1 MKFLSAVARI
11 SLVYDL
17 TVGVVML
24 AATNVLASV
33 FGVPPPTPILFAKL
47 LGIFL
52 ICVGLGY
59 IPAIRNPEIHRW
71 YLWTF
76 GPGLKGAGAVAFVT
90 DYLVNHSPRAFLLFA
105 ASDGALAL
113 VTLWGLLSLSKETSR
128 LSGVSSVRR

>member
-1 MKFLSAVARI
+1 MKLLSAVARI

-24 AATNVLASV
+24 AATDVLASV
-33 FGVPPPTPILFAKL
+33 FGVPPPIPILFAKL

-59 IPAIRNPEIHRW
+59 IPSVRNPEIHRW
-71 YLWTF
+71 YLWVF
-76 GPGLKGAGAVAFVT
+76 GPGLKGAGAVAFIV
-90 DYLVNHSPRAFLLFA
+90 DYVVNHSPRAFLLFA

-113 VTLWGLLSLSKETSR
+113 ITLWGLLR
-128 LSGVSSVRR
+128 LSGESSARR

>member
-1 MKFLSAVARI
+1 VKFLSAVSRL

-17 TVGVVML
+17 AVGVVML

-59 IPAIRNPEIHRW
+59 MPAIKDPRSHLW
-71 YLWTF
+71 YLWIF
-76 GPGLKGAGAVAFVT
+76 GALLKGAGAVAFIA
-90 DYLVNHSPRAFLLFA
+90 DYQFNHSPRAFLLFA
-105 ASDGALAL
+105 ASDGTLAL
-113 VTLWGLLSLSKETSR
+113 LTLWGLVSLSKEMRT
-128 LSGVSSVRR
+128 LSPRSSARP